1 MEKLVEMHIPNI
13 LGSEKEA
20 IKKAVS
26 IARKMGFSDDR
37 VENLKTV
44 VSEACINAIEHGNKF
59 DLNTKVG
66 VTLASDDTAL
76 EITVHDEGN
85 GIDPEKIPKNRKNP
99 DVKLEWDYQFVIGS
113 TNNPEDLEGPAEPLF
128 IGDINSDMQCPVG
141 KAVHNPCQ
149 WVLVAGYA
157 FGPYCWQ

>member
-37 VENLKTV
+37 VEDLKTA

-66 VTLASDDTAL
+66 VTLVSDDTAL
-76 EITVHDEGN
+76 EIIVHDEGN

-99 DVKLEWDYQFVIGS
+99 DGFPLRRGYGIFLIRNLMNELSFESKPGEGNKVKMIIHLKHKKQ
-113 TNNPEDLEGPAEPLF
+113 N
-128 IGDINSDMQCPVG
+128 
-141 KAVHNPCQ
+141 
-149 WVLVAGYA
+149 
-157 FGPYCWQ
+157 